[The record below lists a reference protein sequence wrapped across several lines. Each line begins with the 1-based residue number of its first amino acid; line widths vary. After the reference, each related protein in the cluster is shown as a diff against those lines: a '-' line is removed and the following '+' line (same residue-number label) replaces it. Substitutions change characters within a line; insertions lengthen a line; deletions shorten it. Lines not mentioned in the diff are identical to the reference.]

1 MFFRRPSQQSSAE
14 NISGMAIDKDK
25 AASILKG
32 IEELEERASASSSKQ
47 DGADDSAAGDGA
59 ATEDGRKESQNTTT
73 NRPTVK
79 RISQRAVG
87 GTKTVLVNRKR
98 QKANP
103 LLEHLK
109 KLVRIDYNSDMKPD
123 FVVGVNS
130 CVLFLS
136 LNYHFSRADYIK
148 RRIQELGKDYDLR
161 VLLVQIPKDYGETR
175 VSEGLKEL
183 TKICVVFSYT
193 MIVVWSDEEA
203 ARYLAYL
210 KNQENAAP
218 TQIQGQAKEDYLSQL
233 HDVVT
238 CVKKVNRQNAET
250 LVNKFGSLRKAIRSQ
265 ESQISTIPGWS
276 KDKATIFKSAVSRPF
291 IANKQYKVAKR

>member
-1 MFFRRPSQQSSAE
+1 
-14 NISGMAIDKDK
+14 MAIDKDK
-25 AASILKG
+25 AAAILKG
-32 IEELEERASASSSKQ
+32 IEELEEKTSASGSKLEGTSSDASGTTAVK
-47 DGADDSAAGDGA
+47 
-59 ATEDGRKESQNTTT
+59 EDGGNERQSTTT
-73 NRPTVK
+73 ANRPTVK

-87 GTKTVLVNRKR
+87 GTKTVLVNGKR

-183 TKICVVFSYT
+183 TKICVIFSYT

-218 TQIQGQAKEDYLSQL
+218 TQIQGQTKEDYLSQL

-250 LVNKFGSLRKAIRSQ
+250 LVNKFGNLRKSIRSQ

-276 KDKATIFKSAVSRPF
+276 KDKAALFKSAVSRPF
-291 IANKQYKVAKR
+291 IANKQYRIAKR

>member
-1 MFFRRPSQQSSAE
+1 
-14 NISGMAIDKDK
+14 MAIEKGN
-25 AASILKG
+25 AAAVLKG
-32 IEELEERASASSSKQ
+32 IEELEEEASASSSKRGSSAPEVGG
-47 DGADDSAAGDGA
+47 DRTAMRDNGAGTAETEKPSTTSTAA
-59 ATEDGRKESQNTTT
+59 NT
-73 NRPTVK
+73 RPIVK
-79 RISQRAVG
+79 RISQRSVG
-87 GTKTVLVNRKR
+87 GTKTVLVNGKR

-109 KLVRIDYNSDMKPD
+109 KLVRIDYNSEMKPD

-183 TKICVVFSYT
+183 TKICVVFNYT

-233 HDVVT
+233 HDVLT

-250 LVNKFGSLRKAIRSQ
+250 LVNKFGDLRKAIRSQ
-265 ESQISTIPGWS
+265 EPQITTIPGWS
-276 KDKATIFKSAVSRPF
+276 KDKAGLFKSAVSQPF
-291 IANKQYKVAKR
+291 IANKQYKITKR